1 LLPRIALIAAGEI
14 SVHSRV
20 AEGSIFA
27 FFIPV
32 HLSNVPVHHE
42 VSSRARQIHH
52 SLRGQTSQPSS
63 INFDIPIYEADPT
76 TQTLP
81 RPRRV
86 SRTQVE
92 TGTVHVLLVEDNEI
106 SQKLLKK
113 QLARAGCSVVTAN
126 DGVEA
131 VDFLLENASTRHDI
145 SSTQNTDI
153 HTAVVELILMGE

>member
-1 LLPRIALIAAGEI
+1 M
-14 SVHSRV
+14 
-20 AEGSIFA
+20 
-27 FFIPV
+27 
-32 HLSNVPVHHE
+32 
-42 VSSRARQIHH
+42 
-52 SLRGQTSQPSS
+52 
-63 INFDIPIYEADPT
+63 YEADPT

-131 VDFLLENASTRHDI
+131 VDFLLENARTRHDI